1 MDKTKNKSIKNWAED
16 DRPRE
21 KLLLKGASA
30 LSNAELI
37 AILIGSGNTEES
49 AVELS
54 QRILKDSK
62 DNFSDLARLDIAD
75 LIKYRGIGEAK
86 AVTITAA
93 LEIGRRRSATLQNE
107 NPTITNSKDAYSI
120 LIKDL
125 ADLNYESFYI
135 MLLNQANKVIKTER
149 ISDGGITST
158 LVDPKK
164 IFKKAIDKYAS
175 GIILAHNHPSG
186 QLKPSENDIALT
198 KKLQNGAKLLDIS
211 IIDHIIVG
219 DGKYFS
225 FADEGSL

>member
-225 FADEGSL
+225 FADEGLL

>member
-62 DNFSDLARLDIAD
+62 DNLSDLARLDIAD

-225 FADEGSL
+225 FADEGLL